1 MRTKHGFTRQDED
14 SLIVI
19 PCLID
24 VDSFT
29 VALDTG
35 ASHTVMDLTPLLMSG
50 YQIKNAL
57 RKVPLEAASGVID
70 SYVFRINRFSCLGI
84 TVENMEICAYDFYS
98 HHVLSEF
105 DGVLGLDFFK
115 KRTFCINLEK
125 EFILIQ

>member
-84 TVENMEICAYDFYS
+84 TVENMEICAY
-98 HHVLSEF
+98 EF
-105 DGVLGLDFFK
+105 GFLQKTYFLYQFG
-115 KRTFCINLEK
+115 KRIHFNSITKLCGCRLN
-125 EFILIQ
+125 

>member
-50 YQIKNAL
+50 YEIKNAL
-57 RKVPLEAASGVID
+57 RKVPLEAASGIID
-70 SYVFRINRFSCLGI
+70 SYVFRLLLPQIRCGGKKKP
-84 TVENMEICAYDFYS
+84 
-98 HHVLSEF
+98 SERDKF
-105 DGVLGLDFFK
+105 
-115 KRTFCINLEK
+115 
-125 EFILIQ
+125 